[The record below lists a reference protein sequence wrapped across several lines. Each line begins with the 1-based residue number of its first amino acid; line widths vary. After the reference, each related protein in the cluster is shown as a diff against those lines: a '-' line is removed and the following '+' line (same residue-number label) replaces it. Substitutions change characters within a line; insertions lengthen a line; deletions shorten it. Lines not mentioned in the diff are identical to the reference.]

1 MAYYDNPNK
10 AFRLDFYT
18 LAVGIL
24 VLFHLVA
31 NSIWIYLNQVPPA
44 YDAGFHTVLSMRS
57 FDYIKGF
64 PGNFSIAEFLAISKY
79 YPPLSHIIGTLFVWL
94 GNYNYQFIQLTGTV
108 FFSLSLIMMYIY
120 TARLTKNK
128 ATAFLSAVLFSFFYL
143 EFRESR
149 SHMTDMPLTFFV
161 IGGLYFFEQ
170 SDNLRSRIFSI
181 FFFVFFSLAFLTK
194 WTSLIFFLFPV
205 FRVGIKLLKK
215 DGIAKRDIVKN
226 IFLGL
231 IITLVFCLPW
241 YYVNLKTIVQ
251 IAQVTSTP
259 ELDDPSILFS
269 QDNIF
274 FYLRQLIIF
283 QISFIGFLF
292 FIISIIRLNIVR
304 RYTNILKILI
314 VQIVVGYIFFTFFIG
329 NKNVRFLFPMMPF
342 IAIVMAMGLVDIRNR
357 IGKSLLIGTILTYY
371 VFSYFVVSFGIP
383 LYPKYKHTINFP
395 LVGWVDVYYLSD
407 KPVSAMYKKENWE
420 NDRIA
425 SLILEHSK
433 GLKHFIYFINIEK
446 PYLNAS
452 TIHLSIYSLSKGF
465 PKNIQEVD
473 TNFPIIL
480 NGSAEFVNQADLEQ
494 WVNEIDFVTIP
505 LRDIGPQEAMRDYNV
520 RRQIQQYFLK
530 TTPYGFTKVSTIDL
544 PDGNEVFLYKKQA
557 SF

>member
-31 NSIWIYLNQVPPA
+31 NGIWIYLNKVPPA
-44 YDAGFHTVLSMRS
+44 HDAGLHTVLSMRF

-64 PGNFSIAEFLAISKY
+64 PGNFSIVEFLTISKY
-79 YPPLSHIIGTLFVWL
+79 YPPLSHIVGTLFVWF
-94 GNYNYQFIQLTGTV
+94 GNYNYQFVQLTGSV
-108 FFSLSLIMMYIY
+108 FLSLSLIMMYIY
-120 TARLTKNK
+120 TVKLTKNK
-128 ATAFLSAVLFSFFYL
+128 AMALLSTVLFSFFYL

-149 SHMTDMPLTFFV
+149 SHMTDIPLTFFI

-259 ELDDPSILFS
+259 ELDDPSIVFS
-269 QDNIF
+269 WDTIF
-274 FYLRQLIIF
+274 FYLRQIIIF

-292 FIISIIRLNIVR
+292 FLFSVIRLNIVR
-304 RYTNILKILI
+304 KYTNTLKILI
-314 VQIVVGYIFFTFFIG
+314 IQIVIGYIFFTFFIG

-342 IAIVMAMGLVDIRNR
+342 IAIVIAMGLVDIRNR
-357 IGKSLLIGTILTYY
+357 IGKSLLIGMILTYY

-383 LYPKYKHTINFP
+383 LYPKYKHAINFP

-473 TNFPIIL
+473 TNFPMIL

-494 WVNEIDFVTIP
+494 WVNGIDFVTIP

>member
-1 MAYYDNPNK
+1 MAYCDNPNK
-10 AFRLDFYT
+10 AFRPDFYT

-24 VLFHLVA
+24 VLFHLIA
-31 NSIWIYLNQVPPA
+31 NGIWIYLNKVPPA
-44 YDAGFHTVLSMRS
+44 HDAGFHTVLSMRF

-64 PGNFSIAEFLAISKY
+64 PGNFSIVEFLTISKY
-79 YPPLSHIIGTLFVWL
+79 YPPLSHIVGTLFVWF
-94 GNYNYQFIQLTGTV
+94 GSYNYQFVQLTGSV
-108 FFSLSLIMMYIY
+108 FFSLSLIMVYIY
-120 TARLTKNK
+120 AARLTKNK
-128 ATAFLSAVLFSFFYL
+128 AIAFLSTVLFSFFYL

-170 SDNLRSRIFSI
+170 SDNLRNRIYSVL
-181 FFFVFFSLAFLTK
+181 FFVFFSLAFLTK

-205 FRVGIKLLKK
+205 LTVGIGLVKK
-215 DGIAKRDIVKN
+215 DGLSKYDIVKN
-226 IFLGL
+226 IFLG
-231 IITLVFCLPW
+231 IIVTAVLCLPW
-241 YYVNLKTIVQ
+241 YYVNLKTIIQ

-269 QDNIF
+269 WDNIF

-283 QISFIGFLF
+283 QISFIGFLLF
-292 FIISIIRLNIVR
+292 LFSVIRLNITR
-304 RYTNILKILI
+304 KYTNILRILI
-314 VQIVVGYIFFTFFIG
+314 LQIGISYIFFTFFIG
-329 NKNVRFLFPMMPF
+329 NKNVRFLFPMMSF

-371 VFSYFVVSFGIP
+371 VFSYFVVSFGVP
-383 LYPKYKHTINFP
+383 LYPKYKHAINFP

-473 TNFPIIL
+473 TNFPMIL

-494 WVNEIDFVTIP
+494 WVNGIDFVTIP